1 MNRTEQAT
9 QLIDNGF
16 TSFTTADGVSVDIDK
31 VAPNLYK
38 VEHKMPNMQWRE
50 LLGFYMLG
58 QAVNMAQTL
67 TTQVQ

>member
-1 MNRTEQAT
+1 MTRTEQAT
-9 QLIDNGF
+9 ELIDKGF

-38 VEHKMPNMQWRE
+38 VEHKTTGMQWRE
-50 LLGFYMLG
+50 LLGFYQLG

-67 TTQVQ
+67 TTQVR

>member
-9 QLIDNGF
+9 QLINKGF

-38 VEHKMPNMQWRE
+38 VEHQTSSMEWRE
-50 LLGFYMLG
+50 LLGFYKLG

-67 TTQVQ
+67 TTQA